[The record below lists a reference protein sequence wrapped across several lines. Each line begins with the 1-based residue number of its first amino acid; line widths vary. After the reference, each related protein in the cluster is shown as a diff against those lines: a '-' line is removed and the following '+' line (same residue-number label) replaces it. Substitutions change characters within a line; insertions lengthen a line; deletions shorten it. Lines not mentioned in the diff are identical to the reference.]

1 MLEELLARCSFPPPS
16 TPVTCAFSGGADST
30 ALLALAT
37 AAGLA
42 VDAVHVDHGLRPSS
56 TAEAE
61 RAVALGDA
69 LGVPVAWSTSR
80 SIRSQR
86 RGTARAA
93 RRAALPSG
101 ALTGHTA
108 DDRAETVLINLLR
121 GAGLDGLAAMG
132 PAPTRPLLQLRR
144 HETAAVCAHLGL
156 VPIQDPSNH
165 DPRFVRNRV
174 RHELLPLLD
183 DIAGRDTVPLLVR
196 TATLVAEDLAIL
208 ESAGAAI
215 DPTDA
220 RAVAAATPAVARRAL
235 RRWLAVEGY
244 PPDAA
249 SVSRV
254 LEVASGERRA
264 CELPGGRRVERH
276 RQRLRIV
283 TGTEIT
289 SSGGMES
296 HSGQRS
302 QLMATRL
309 RGRWALGITPRNFTW
324 ILKDKLAICERP
336 GGYGENHRRVRRQEE
351 IIWIRENGF
360 GCVVSIIPAPHNLHN
375 YEELGMPSRH
385 RPFNGDELEA
395 WLKAFYRELHELM
408 RTGTKVIVHGEE
420 VGDRIVGIMGGY
432 IRWSGLVDD
441 DTQAITVTERLAGR
455 QLDPFARNVIL
466 IAPRLR

>member
-1 MLEELLARCSFPPPS
+1 M
-16 TPVTCAFSGGADST
+16 PVTCAFSGGADST

-37 AAGLA
+37 AAGLE
-42 VDAVHVDHGLRPSS
+42 VDAVHVDHGLRASS

-61 RAVALGDA
+61 RAVALGAA
-69 LGVPVAWSTSR
+69 LGVPVRVVCVEIGPGPNVEAR
-80 SIRSQR
+80 
-86 RGTARAA
+86 ARAA

-196 TATLVAEDLAIL
+196 TASLVADDLAIL

-276 RQRLRIV
+276 LQRLRIV
-283 TGTEIT
+283 TGAEIT
-289 SSGGMES
+289 SSGGM
-296 HSGQRS
+296 R
-302 QLMATRL
+302 ATPG
-309 RGRWALGITPRNFTW
+309 RGRN
-324 ILKDKLAICERP
+324 
-336 GGYGENHRRVRRQEE
+336 
-351 IIWIRENGF
+351 
-360 GCVVSIIPAPHNLHN
+360 
-375 YEELGMPSRH
+375 
-385 RPFNGDELEA
+385 
-395 WLKAFYRELHELM
+395 
-408 RTGTKVIVHGEE
+408 
-420 VGDRIVGIMGGY
+420 
-432 IRWSGLVDD
+432 
-441 DTQAITVTERLAGR
+441 
-455 QLDPFARNVIL
+455 
-466 IAPRLR
+466 

>member
-1 MLEELLARCSFPPPS
+1 MLEELLARCSFPPSS

-42 VDAVHVDHGLRPSS
+42 VDAVHVDHRLRPDS
-56 TAEAE
+56 TIEAE
-61 RAVALGDA
+61 RAVALAGA
-69 LGVPVAWSTSR
+69 LGVPVRVVCVEIDPGPNLEAR
-80 SIRSQR
+80 
-86 RGTARAA
+86 ARAA

-144 HETAAVCAHLGL
+144 GETAAVCAHLGL

-196 TATLVAEDLAIL
+196 TATLVAEDLTIL

-220 RAVAAATPAVARRAL
+220 RAVAAATPPVARRAL

-254 LEVASGERRA
+254 LEVANGERRA

-289 SSGGMES
+289 SSGGM
-296 HSGQRS
+296 R
-302 QLMATRL
+302 ATPG
-309 RGRWALGITPRNFTW
+309 RGR
-324 ILKDKLAICERP
+324 
-336 GGYGENHRRVRRQEE
+336 
-351 IIWIRENGF
+351 
-360 GCVVSIIPAPHNLHN
+360 S
-375 YEELGMPSRH
+375 
-385 RPFNGDELEA
+385 
-395 WLKAFYRELHELM
+395 
-408 RTGTKVIVHGEE
+408 
-420 VGDRIVGIMGGY
+420 
-432 IRWSGLVDD
+432 
-441 DTQAITVTERLAGR
+441 
-455 QLDPFARNVIL
+455 
-466 IAPRLR
+466 

>member
-56 TAEAE
+56 AAEAE

-69 LGVPVAWSTSR
+69 LGVPVCVVRVEIDPGPNVEAR
-80 SIRSQR
+80 
-86 RGTARAA
+86 ARAA

-289 SSGGMES
+289 SSGGM
-296 HSGQRS
+296 R
-302 QLMATRL
+302 ATPG
-309 RGRWALGITPRNFTW
+309 RGRN
-324 ILKDKLAICERP
+324 
-336 GGYGENHRRVRRQEE
+336 
-351 IIWIRENGF
+351 
-360 GCVVSIIPAPHNLHN
+360 
-375 YEELGMPSRH
+375 
-385 RPFNGDELEA
+385 
-395 WLKAFYRELHELM
+395 
-408 RTGTKVIVHGEE
+408 
-420 VGDRIVGIMGGY
+420 
-432 IRWSGLVDD
+432 
-441 DTQAITVTERLAGR
+441 
-455 QLDPFARNVIL
+455 
-466 IAPRLR
+466 

>member
-56 TAEAE
+56 AAEAE

-69 LGVPVAWSTSR
+69 LGVPVRVVRVEIDPGPNVEAR
-80 SIRSQR
+80 
-86 RGTARAA
+86 ARAA

-196 TATLVAEDLAIL
+196 TATLVAEDLPIL

-289 SSGGMES
+289 SSGGM
-296 HSGQRS
+296 R
-302 QLMATRL
+302 ATPG
-309 RGRWALGITPRNFTW
+309 RGRN
-324 ILKDKLAICERP
+324 
-336 GGYGENHRRVRRQEE
+336 
-351 IIWIRENGF
+351 
-360 GCVVSIIPAPHNLHN
+360 
-375 YEELGMPSRH
+375 
-385 RPFNGDELEA
+385 
-395 WLKAFYRELHELM
+395 
-408 RTGTKVIVHGEE
+408 
-420 VGDRIVGIMGGY
+420 
-432 IRWSGLVDD
+432 
-441 DTQAITVTERLAGR
+441 
-455 QLDPFARNVIL
+455 
-466 IAPRLR
+466 

>member
-69 LGVPVAWSTSR
+69 LGVPVRVVCVEIGPGPNLEAR
-80 SIRSQR
+80 
-86 RGTARAA
+86 ARAA
-93 RRAALPSG
+93 RRSALPSG

-254 LEVASGERRA
+254 LEVANGERRA

-289 SSGGMES
+289 SSGGM
-296 HSGQRS
+296 R
-302 QLMATRL
+302 ATPG
-309 RGRWALGITPRNFTW
+309 RGRN
-324 ILKDKLAICERP
+324 
-336 GGYGENHRRVRRQEE
+336 
-351 IIWIRENGF
+351 
-360 GCVVSIIPAPHNLHN
+360 
-375 YEELGMPSRH
+375 
-385 RPFNGDELEA
+385 
-395 WLKAFYRELHELM
+395 
-408 RTGTKVIVHGEE
+408 
-420 VGDRIVGIMGGY
+420 
-432 IRWSGLVDD
+432 
-441 DTQAITVTERLAGR
+441 
-455 QLDPFARNVIL
+455 
-466 IAPRLR
+466 

>member
-56 TAEAE
+56 AAEAE

-69 LGVPVAWSTSR
+69 LGVPVRVVCVEIDPGPNVEAR
-80 SIRSQR
+80 
-86 RGTARAA
+86 ARAA

-254 LEVASGERRA
+254 LEVANGERRA

-289 SSGGMES
+289 SSGGM
-296 HSGQRS
+296 R
-302 QLMATRL
+302 ATPG
-309 RGRWALGITPRNFTW
+309 RGRN
-324 ILKDKLAICERP
+324 
-336 GGYGENHRRVRRQEE
+336 
-351 IIWIRENGF
+351 
-360 GCVVSIIPAPHNLHN
+360 
-375 YEELGMPSRH
+375 
-385 RPFNGDELEA
+385 
-395 WLKAFYRELHELM
+395 
-408 RTGTKVIVHGEE
+408 
-420 VGDRIVGIMGGY
+420 
-432 IRWSGLVDD
+432 
-441 DTQAITVTERLAGR
+441 
-455 QLDPFARNVIL
+455 
-466 IAPRLR
+466 

>member
-56 TAEAE
+56 AAEAE

-69 LGVPVAWSTSR
+69 LGVPVRVVRVEIDPGPNVEAR
-80 SIRSQR
+80 
-86 RGTARAA
+86 ARAA

-254 LEVASGERRA
+254 LEVANGERRA

-289 SSGGMES
+289 SSGGM
-296 HSGQRS
+296 R
-302 QLMATRL
+302 ATPG
-309 RGRWALGITPRNFTW
+309 RGRN
-324 ILKDKLAICERP
+324 
-336 GGYGENHRRVRRQEE
+336 
-351 IIWIRENGF
+351 
-360 GCVVSIIPAPHNLHN
+360 
-375 YEELGMPSRH
+375 
-385 RPFNGDELEA
+385 
-395 WLKAFYRELHELM
+395 
-408 RTGTKVIVHGEE
+408 
-420 VGDRIVGIMGGY
+420 
-432 IRWSGLVDD
+432 
-441 DTQAITVTERLAGR
+441 
-455 QLDPFARNVIL
+455 
-466 IAPRLR
+466 

>member
-1 MLEELLARCSFPPPS
+1 VLEELLARCSFPPPS

-56 TAEAE
+56 AAEAE

-69 LGVPVAWSTSR
+69 LGVPVRVVRVEIDPGPNVEAR
-80 SIRSQR
+80 
-86 RGTARAA
+86 ARAA

-196 TATLVAEDLAIL
+196 TATLVSEDLAIL

-254 LEVASGERRA
+254 LEVANGERRA

-289 SSGGMES
+289 SSGGM
-296 HSGQRS
+296 R
-302 QLMATRL
+302 ATPG
-309 RGRWALGITPRNFTW
+309 RGRN
-324 ILKDKLAICERP
+324 
-336 GGYGENHRRVRRQEE
+336 
-351 IIWIRENGF
+351 
-360 GCVVSIIPAPHNLHN
+360 
-375 YEELGMPSRH
+375 
-385 RPFNGDELEA
+385 
-395 WLKAFYRELHELM
+395 
-408 RTGTKVIVHGEE
+408 
-420 VGDRIVGIMGGY
+420 
-432 IRWSGLVDD
+432 
-441 DTQAITVTERLAGR
+441 
-455 QLDPFARNVIL
+455 
-466 IAPRLR
+466 